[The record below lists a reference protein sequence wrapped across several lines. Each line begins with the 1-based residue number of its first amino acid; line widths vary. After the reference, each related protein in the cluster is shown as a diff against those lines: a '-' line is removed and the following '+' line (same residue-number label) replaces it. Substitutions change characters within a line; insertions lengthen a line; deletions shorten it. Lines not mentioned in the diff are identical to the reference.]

1 MRTRRAAR
9 CALAAAA
16 VLLLATAQAP
26 ASETAWPARPIHFIV
41 PFQAGSS
48 SDTIARIVA
57 QPLAKKLGQQIVIED
72 RVGGSGIIGSE
83 AVAHAAP
90 DGYTIGLANTS
101 THAAVVATLGPN
113 VPFDP
118 VKDFTPVAMIAA
130 SPFALLAAPDLP
142 ARDVKS
148 LIALAKAKPRSLN
161 FASAGTGT
169 LSHLAGV
176 LFEKMAGVELTHVPY
191 RGTEQSVP
199 DLMQGRVELLFGTI
213 APSLA
218 NIRAGRIRVLATT
231 GDHRNAM
238 LPDTPTLAEAGLP
251 GYDAVLWTAIVL
263 PAGAPRPI
271 VMRLNRDLVQIVGT
285 PAVKAALDRAGVE
298 PDPSTPEAL
307 GAYIRSEVAKW
318 RDVAASAGIVAKK

>member
-218 NIRAGRIRVLATT
+218 NIRAGKIRVLATT

-271 VMRLNRDLVQIVGT
+271 VIRLNRDLVQIVGT

>member
-1 MRTRRAAR
+1 M
-9 CALAAAA
+9 
-16 VLLLATAQAP
+16 LLLATAQAP

-101 THAAVVATLGPN
+101 THAAVVAILGPN

-218 NIRAGRIRVLATT
+218 NIRAGKIRVLATT

-263 PAGAPRPI
+263 PAAAPRPI